1 MSEYEKQSTDILL
14 PTAQIAVFSQD
25 KETLLSTAALHKDW
39 RYARVKIKAE
49 AGGVDQAIETYKTTE
64 SPDLLIIQ
72 TETIDD
78 AFTDKLGVL
87 SGFCEEN
94 TAAIIIGPVNDVYLY
109 RKMIQIGVSDYLV
122 RPIAPDVFSEV
133 IAKAL
138 IDRLGVSG
146 SRLIA
151 FIGAKGGVGTSVL
164 TQIGALIASSSLGQK
179 TLLMDAGGGW
189 SPMSVG
195 LGFDPSATLLDVARA
210 VEGGNEDALKRV
222 FYDYDEN
229 LKILAS
235 GADGMLDISV
245 SGAQYEMM
253 LDYLMVTAP
262 LVFVDLSSSTAS
274 IRKAVIARAHHTFI
288 VTAPTVTSLRFCRS
302 IIKEI
307 SDVRGGETDA
317 LSLIVNK
324 IGMAKGYEMDKL
336 SDISDALEYQADM
349 TIDFVPQ
356 VFVKYESST
365 RDLMQDKDVVA
376 NIEKLTRLIARVL
389 SIKMTDSNTQTQKN
403 HGLIGGLLSKMSS

>member
-1 MSEYEKQSTDILL
+1 MSEAEKKSMDILL
-14 PTAQIAVFSQD
+14 PTARLAVFSED
-25 KETLLSTAALHKDW
+25 KDTLLSTAELQKDW

-49 AGGVDQAIETYKTTE
+49 AGGVEQAIETYRETE

-72 TETIDD
+72 TDVIND
-78 AFTDKLGVL
+78 AFTDKLAEL
-87 SGFCEEN
+87 SGFCEEG

-109 RKMIQIGVSDYLV
+109 RQMIEMGVSDYLV
-122 RPIAPDVFSEV
+122 RPIAPDVFSNV

-138 IDRLGVSG
+138 VDRLGVSG
-146 SRLIA
+146 SRLVA
-151 FIGAKGGVGTSVL
+151 FIGAKGGVGTSML

-189 SPMSVG
+189 SPFSVG

-210 VEGGNEDALKRV
+210 IEGSNDDALKRV
-222 FYDYDEN
+222 FHDYDEN

-235 GADGMLDISV
+235 GADAMLDISV

-253 LDYLMVTAP
+253 LDHLMVTSP

-302 IIKEI
+302 MIKEI

-324 IGMAKGYEMDKL
+324 VGMAKGGEIDKL
-336 SDISDALEYQADM
+336 SDISEALEYEADM
-349 TIDFVPQ
+349 TIDFLPHL
-356 VFVKYESST
+356 FVKNESDT
-365 RDLMQDKDVVA
+365 KDIVEDKDAVGAVTA
-376 NIEKLTRLIARVL
+376 LKTLLARVL
-389 SIKMTDSNTQTQKN
+389 SVKLTDSADKNQKN
-403 HGLIGGLLSKMSS
+403 AGLIGGLLSKMGS

>member
-1 MSEYEKQSTDILL
+1 MSDGEKQSMDILL
-14 PTAQIAVFSQD
+14 PTARIAVFSED
-25 KETLLSTAALHKDW
+25 KDTLLSTASLQKDW
-39 RYARVKIKAE
+39 RYARVKINAQS
-49 AGGVDQAIETYKTTE
+49 GGVDQAIAAYQEAE

-72 TETIDD
+72 TD
-78 AFTDKLGVL
+78 AINDSFTDKLAEL
-87 SGFCEEN
+87 SGCCEEG

-109 RKMIQIGVSDYLV
+109 RQMIEMGVSDYLV
-122 RPIAPDVFSEV
+122 RPIAPDVFSDV

-138 IDRLGVSG
+138 INRLGVSG
-146 SRLIA
+146 SRLVA

-164 TQIGALIASSSLGQK
+164 TQMGALITSSTLAQK
-179 TLLMDAGGGW
+179 VLLMDAGGGW
-189 SPMSVG
+189 SPFSVG

-210 VEGGNEDALKRV
+210 VEADNEDALKRM

-229 LKILAS
+229 FKILAS
-235 GADGMLDISV
+235 GADAMLDISV

-253 LDYLMVTAP
+253 LDHLMVTSP

-302 IIKEI
+302 MIKEI

-324 IGMAKGYEMDKL
+324 VGMAKGSEMDKL
-336 SDISDALEYQADM
+336 SDISEALEYEADM
-349 TIDFVPQ
+349 MADFLPH
-356 VFVKYESST
+356 VFVKYESDT
-365 RDLMQDKDVVA
+365 RDLVDDKDSADIVA
-376 NIEKLTRLIARVL
+376 ALKLLLAKSL
-389 SIKMTDSNTQTQKN
+389 SIKIADSKNKNQKKS
-403 HGLIGGLLSKMSS
+403 GLIGGLLSKMGS